1 MPEHGP
7 GARVVQ
13 RSRSGDAVRVRRVL
27 IAVVVIFVLYA
38 VITQPQNSAVM
49 TRNAG
54 SGLASGAD
62 TVATRLMQFTNAL
75 MR

>member
-1 MPEHGP
+1 M
-7 GARVVQ
+7 
-13 RSRSGDAVRVRRVL
+13 RVRRVL